1 MLADLRPGNVVL
13 DLGSGG
19 GIDVLLSARRVGPT
33 GMAYGLDITPE
44 MLELARRNQAEAG
57 VTNVEFLKG
66 TIEDIPM
73 PDETVDVV
81 ISNCVVNLPP
91 DKDAVMRQAFR
102 VLKPGGRLAVSDI
115 VLRRPLSERTGA
127 VIGLWMGCV
136 AGALV
141 ADVYIE
147 KLVTAGFDD
156 VSIESTRIYEAEDVV
171 DLATELSIDSDLAAD
186 LDRNEIIADLSGS
199 VMSAFVRGR
208 KPG

>member
-1 MLADLRPGNVVL
+1 
-13 DLGSGG
+13 
-19 GIDVLLSARRVGPT
+19 
-33 GMAYGLDITPE
+33 
-44 MLELARRNQAEAG
+44 
-57 VTNVEFLKG
+57 
-66 TIEDIPM
+66 
-73 PDETVDVV
+73 
-81 ISNCVVNLPP
+81 
-91 DKDAVMRQAFR
+91 
-102 VLKPGGRLAVSDI
+102 
-115 VLRRPLSERTGA
+115 
-127 VIGLWMGCV
+127 MGCV